1 MYSIQYTKEIPG
13 TSNKVYVTTQQRTHR
28 DKKHSGKGIGN
39 HATIK
44 KPRDKLQFTLKLRYR
59 VAHRKKTKKQKQN
72 RDE

>member
-13 TSNKVYVTTQQRTHR
+13 TSNKVSVTTQQRKHR

-44 KPRDKLQFTLKLRYR
+44 KVQGQVTIYVKVK
-59 VAHRKKTKKQKQN
+59 V
-72 RDE
+72 